1 MTKDIKYFGIDISKD
16 VIDVFDNNA
25 NYHQFKNTISG
36 FKKLSKLLDS
46 STVCVMEATG
56 YYHIR
61 LAYFLLEYGYGVSV
75 VNPLKIKRFI
85 QMGLSKIKTDKS
97 DAKMIQLYGC
107 ECSPKLWKGQSKMQ
121 QVSLQISR
129 LLSVYSKQSTQLKNK
144 IHGEEVLGNPSKVV
158 LYSLNKQLK
167 SLEKE
172 IKTLEE
178 ALEKNVKTE
187 YQESLTLLKSIPG
200 IGSKTAL
207 MLLVFTDGF
216 NRFESSKELCS
227 YAGITPVIRQSGTSV
242 KGRPKISKMGNPKLR
257 NLLFMCSFNAC
268 KYNKACKALF
278 DRIVAKGKSKK
289 LALIAVCNK
298 LLKQAFA
305 IVKSGVPYDNQ
316 YRSTLAINN

>member
-16 VIDVFDNNA
+16 VFDVCDNSA
-25 NYHQFKNTISG
+25 NYYQFNNSVSG
-36 FKKLSKLLDS
+36 FKKLLKLLDS
-46 STVCVMEATG
+46 TTICVMEATG

-61 LAYFLLEYGYGVSV
+61 LAYFLLESGNGVSV

-85 QMGLSKIKTDKS
+85 QMELSKIKTDKS
-97 DAKMIQLYGC
+97 DAKMIQLYGQ
-107 ECSPKLWKGQSKMQ
+107 ERSPNLWAGQSKTQ
-121 QVSLQISR
+121 QDSLQISR
-129 LLSVYSKQSTQLKNK
+129 LLSIYTKQSTQLKNK
-144 IHGEEVLGNPSKVV
+144 IHGEEVLGNVSKAVV
-158 LYSLNKQLK
+158 RSLNRQLK
-167 SLEKE
+167 SLKKE
-172 IKTLEE
+172 IKSLEE
-178 ALEKNVKTE
+178 ALEKNVKIE

-200 IGSKTAL
+200 IGNKTAL

-216 NRFESSKELCS
+216 HRFESSKELCS
-227 YAGITPVIRQSGTSV
+227 YAGITPIIRKSGSSV
-242 KGRPKISKMGNPKLR
+242 HGRPRISKMGNPKLR

-305 IVKSGVPYDNQ
+305 IVKNGVPYDNE
-316 YRSTLAINN
+316 YRSKLTINN